1 MRVKVVA
8 MNLAHRIPAKW
19 WRLGRRRRRRR
30 ERIGSQ
36 DHDGAEGGVGSAP
49 GGSAPT
55 AAPHTDAAYIRRY
68 NRRDGDGEAG
78 RRSLPRRPEVVTR
91 PTTLGDLAACGVRRD
106 GVASVR

>member
-30 ERIGSQ
+30 ERIESQ

-49 GGSAPT
+49 SGGTPT
-55 AAPHTDAAYIRRY
+55 VAPHTDAAYIRRY
-68 NRRDGDGEAG
+68 NRRDGDGEVG
-78 RRSLPRRPEVVTR
+78 RRSLSRRPEVVMR
-91 PTTLGDLAACGVRRD
+91 PAALSDLAACGVTGSR
-106 GVASVR
+106 V